1 MSTGNDDE
9 FDLGPMSTG
18 SDDEFDLGQMSA
30 SGEGEFQFEDISF
43 NNEFEENDTNSLLD
57 DVWEDMNQASWK
69 NNQ

>member
-1 MSTGNDDE
+1 MSTGSDDD
-9 FDLGPMSTG
+9 FDLDEMSIG
-18 SDDEFDLGQMSA
+18 SDDEFDLSEMSP

-43 NNEFEENDTNSLLD
+43 NSEFEENDTNSLLD